1 MRRLQRTIGV
11 FVFFLIFCQCTD
23 IRTNGTK
30 NVQLARVGSN
40 YLTLDDAR
48 EEIPSFLLKRDSLQ
62 SLQNYRENWIRE
74 QLLLAEARSLQL
86 EQQQTVRKRLVNARE
101 EVLKS
106 TLKELIIAQ
115 FSENVLITDRE
126 IQNYYEQH
134 KAQLQL
140 LERYVRFR
148 HLETPELSIARAA
161 REELRNGAPWPQV
174 AHNYSLGPEAKINHA
189 EKYWPVSS
197 VLNELPSIKPY
208 IATLDSGAISPIQR
222 ENGIYHFIQLTDA
235 RAEGDYSDPKWIK
248 SELKDWLLI
257 EKQRKHYN
265 SYIKNLY
272 LNAKEDNELDV
283 FNVLPTDTLNI
294 DKNRNQTTE

>member
-1 MRRLQRTIGV
+1 MGRVQCIIGV
-11 FVFFLIFCQCTD
+11 FASFLVLCQCTD
-23 IRTNGTK
+23 IRTGDTK

-48 EEIPSFLLKRDSLQ
+48 EEIPSFLLKQDSLQ
-62 SLQNYRENWIRE
+62 SLRNYRENWIRE
-74 QLLLAEARSLQL
+74 QLLLAEARSLKL
-86 EQQQTVRKRLVNARE
+86 EQQETVKKRLANARE

-106 TLKELIIAQ
+106 ALKELIITQ
-115 FSENVLITDRE
+115 TSKNVLISDHE

-134 KAQLQL
+134 KEQLQL
-140 LERYVRFR
+140 PERYVRFR
-148 HLETPELSIARAA
+148 HLETPELSIARTA
-161 REELRNGAPWPQV
+161 REELRAGTPWPQV
-174 AHNYSLGPEAKINHA
+174 ARNYSLAPKAKINNA

-197 VLNELPSIKPY
+197 ALNELPSIQRY

-222 ENGIYHFIQLTDA
+222 ENGIYHFIQLIGA
-235 RAEGDYSDPKWIK
+235 RAEGDYSDPEWIK

-265 SYIKNLY
+265 SYVKNLY

-283 FNVLPTDTLNI
+283 FNVLSTDTLNI